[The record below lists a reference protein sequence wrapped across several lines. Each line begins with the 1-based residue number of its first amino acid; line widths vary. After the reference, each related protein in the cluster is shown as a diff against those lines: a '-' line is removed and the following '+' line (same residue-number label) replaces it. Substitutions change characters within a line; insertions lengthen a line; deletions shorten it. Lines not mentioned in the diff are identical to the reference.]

1 MIIPSDTQDRWSFYQ
16 DVLDA
21 CNGSRGDRRRL
32 YQTFRNYYMYGS
44 DGSSQ
49 APAKYNK
56 IYPHVDKVTSFLY
69 SQETT
74 RFTTDLGVSVSEL
87 AMKQVGSINK
97 ALTDEWNNSN
107 MDIMFGMALQWAHVY
122 ASTFVKLI
130 PDHGTVRPGIVDPH
144 NFGVYRED
152 VPTLDA
158 QEAVSHTY
166 YITRSQL
173 QAQLKDHPRKS
184 DIMATVVAAPKS
196 STASISPL
204 DRIITSASSPNIV
217 GNLDFDLA
225 IIQRYM
231 PKVREPM
238 VEMNE
243 LYVWDDAEED
253 YRIVTL
259 ADPYTV
265 VYDRPLGAMPTPVF
279 IKGELPFIQVCP
291 IPAYDY
297 FFGYSEVERLV
308 PVQDM
313 LNQRWEEIRH
323 IQAKQ
328 ARPPKNFSGFQGI
341 TDEIA
346 LAFDTPDGYVQSDM
360 PGAKVEQMD
369 AAVSPDLW
377 ADIDRLE
384 AMFDDTSGINNVME
398 GKGEAGVR
406 STGHAAQLARLGSAR
421 VKKRAMIVED
431 SLEKLATMVLKV
443 KKQYDAKTRLRSTS
457 GEQFSFEQFTDD
469 CIVKVDAHS
478 NSPIFVEDNTNLA
491 FTLMKLNAIT
501 KERLIELINVPMKP
515 QLLDDIKNVIE
526 PAEAAKAKEDHD
538 MKVLELQ
545 RKARGGTR

>member
-1 MIIPSDTQDRWSFYQ
+1 VIIPSETAERFAFYQ
-16 DVLDA
+16 VVTQA
-21 CNGSRGDRRRL
+21 CNASRGDRRRL
-32 YQTFRNYYMYGS
+32 YQTLRNYYMYGS

-49 APAKYNK
+49 SPAKYNK

-74 RFTTDLGVSVSEL
+74 RFSTDLGVSVSSM

-107 MDIMFGMALQWAHVY
+107 MDIMFGMALTWAHVY
-122 ASTFVKLI
+122 ASTFIKLM

-152 VPTLDA
+152 VPSLDA
-158 QEAVSHTY
+158 QEACTHTY

-173 QAQLKDHPRKS
+173 EAQLKDHPRRAQ
-184 DIMATVVAAPKS
+184 IMASVTVAVKS
-196 STASISPL
+196 NTGSISPL
-204 DRIITSASSPNIV
+204 DRIITSASSPNVI

-243 LYVWDDAEED
+243 LYVWDDEEND

-259 ADPYTV
+259 ADPYEV
-265 VYDRPLGAMPTPVF
+265 VYDRPLGKLPTPMYV
-279 IKGELPFIQVCP
+279 KGELPFIQVCP

-308 PVQDM
+308 PTQDL
-313 LNQRWEEIRH
+313 LNMRWEEIRH

-360 PGAKVEQMD
+360 PGSKVESLD
-369 AAVSPDLW
+369 TPVSPDLW

-384 AMFDDTSGINNVME
+384 QMFDDTSGINNVME

-431 SLEKLATMVLKV
+431 SLEKLATMMLKV
-443 KKQYDAKTRLRSTS
+443 KKIFDSNTRLRSTDGS
-457 GEQFSFEQFTDD
+457 QFAFDQFTDD

-491 FTLMKLNAIT
+491 FTLFKMNAIT

-515 QLLDDIKNVIE
+515 QLADDIKNVIE
-526 PAEAAKAKEDHD
+526 PAEAAKAKEQHD
-538 MKVLELQ
+538 MEVATLRAKQ
-545 RKARGGTR
+545 QGGRR